1 MKLSDVNLDQAVE
14 IAPNTYWVGS
24 GVNSFLNR
32 NSYLRIYQ
40 GNGSVAN
47 MLIDPGPTSDF
58 DDLVAKVTPLLGDI
72 AKVNLIYINHQDPDV
87 VGNVPFLT
95 KLNPKTTLLATEDTW
110 RLVSLANLPSTTFR
124 AIERFRDLKTAFNTD
139 PSHRIQFIPTPF
151 CHFRGA
157 CMLYDLETRVLF
169 TGDFLGGIAAVGLEA
184 TPSNWAGIK
193 AFHQLYMPSNDAIR
207 LAVQR
212 IRKLDPP
219 PLVLA
224 PQHGGII
231 TGDLI
236 PEFLDQMENLQVGL
250 DIIVSLDEQ
259 LPLLIQSLNEIIA
272 AFKELCGE
280 ERTSQSLR
288 YFHPDGSYPAL
299 FSMTATGLVTDI
311 KGEPVEVV
319 EALIRV
325 FFRLITEEQ
334 QNAMKARIVRI
345 LLDHNLPPFD
355 LLLAQESYEPVP
367 LRV

>member
-1 MKLSDVNLDQAVE
+1 MKLPEANLDHAVE
-14 IAPNTYWVGS
+14 IARNTYWVGS

-32 NSYLRIYQ
+32 NSYLRVYQ
-40 GNGSVAN
+40 GNGAVAN
-47 MLIDPGPTSDF
+47 MLVDPGPTSDF
-58 DDLVAKVTPLLGDI
+58 DDLVTKVTPVLGNI

-87 VGNVPFLT
+87 VGNLPFLI
-95 KLNPKTTLLATEDTW
+95 KLNPQATVLATEDTW
-110 RLVSLANLPSTTFR
+110 RLVSLANAPSTTFR

-219 PLVLA
+219 PLMLA

-259 LPLLIQSLNEIIA
+259 LPLLIQSLNEIIVV
-272 AFKELCGE
+272 FKELCGE
-280 ERTSQSLR
+280 EVAEQALG

-299 FSMTATGLVTDI
+299 FSMTQSGVVTDI
-311 KGEPVEVV
+311 KGEPIEVV
-319 EALIRV
+319 ESLLRV
-325 FFRLITEEQ
+325 FFRLISDAQ
-334 QNAMKARIVRI
+334 QNALKARVVRV
-345 LLDHNLPPFD
+345 LLEHNLPPFD
-355 LLLAQESYEPVP
+355 LLLAQESCEPAP
-367 LRV
+367 LLN